1 MAFRNTHMLS
11 NPWACF
17 TRDVESLPW
26 SFHLEN
32 FLRSFLLLSMHVLGV
47 WLAALGVP
55 ISFLFSF
62 SFVGVRFLFSF
73 FFGANCPSFFPVLAF

>member
-1 MAFRNTHMLS
+1 MVISSRNI
-11 NPWACF
+11 
-17 TRDVESLPW
+17 
-26 SFHLEN
+26 
-32 FLRSFLLLSMHVLGV
+32 LRSFLLLSMHVLGV

-73 FFGANCPSFFPVLAF
+73 FFFGANCRSSFPVLAF